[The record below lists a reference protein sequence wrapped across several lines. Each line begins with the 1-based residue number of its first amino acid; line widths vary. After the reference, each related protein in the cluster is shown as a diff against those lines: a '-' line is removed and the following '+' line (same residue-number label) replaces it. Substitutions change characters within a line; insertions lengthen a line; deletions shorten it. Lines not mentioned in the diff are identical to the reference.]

1 MKTDLEYLKRMLEVF
16 SGSEMPFVS
25 TKELEE
31 KGFDISSEKGYFHY
45 LMLIE
50 KGYVSTID
58 LVLYD
63 PKKLGLMYTLN
74 RIDSWNT
81 TVRLTSDGYDF
92 ASALQDKSVFEKLKQ
107 IGEQLTCSPLI
118 NTPRC

>member
-81 TVRLTSDGYDF
+81 
-92 ASALQDKSVFEKLKQ
+92 
-107 IGEQLTCSPLI
+107 
-118 NTPRC
+118 